1 VTTLLELEHV
11 GRTFGGLKALDD
23 VSLRLD
29 EGEIVGL
36 IGPNG
41 AGKTTLVNV
50 VTGVTPASR
59 GRVLF
64 RGEPIERLPPDRI
77 AHLGIARTSQIVQP
91 FPKMNALDNVAG
103 GALFAG
109 GCRTIGAAREKARE
123 HLAFTGL
130 DHVSAQAAS
139 TLTLADRKRLELARS
154 LAMNPKLLLLDEV
167 NAGLNTAEID
177 SALDLIRAIA
187 ARGVTILL
195 IEHLMKVVLNAC
207 NRVAVLHHGQL
218 IADAPPDDVVR
229 DPRVVEAY
237 LGTKFAARHAR
248 QPA

>member
-1 VTTLLELEHV
+1 MTPLLELEHV
-11 GRTFGGLKALDD
+11 SRTFGGLKALDD
-23 VSLRLD
+23 VSLRLE

-50 VTGVTPASR
+50 VTGVTPATR

-64 RGEPIERLPPDRI
+64 RGATIERLAPDRI

-91 FPKMNALDNVAG
+91 FPRMNALDNVAG

-109 GCRTIGAAREKARE
+109 GCRTLAAAREKAQE

-130 DHVSAQAAS
+130 RDVADQAAS
-139 TLTLADRKRLELARS
+139 TLTLADRKRLELARG

-167 NAGLNTAEID
+167 NAGLNAAEID

-207 NRVAVLHHGQL
+207 SRVAVLHHGQL
-218 IADAPPDDVVR
+218 IADAPPNDVVR
-229 DPRVVEAY
+229 DPKVIEAY
-237 LGTKFAARHAR
+237 LGTKFAARHAAR
-248 QPA
+248 LA

>member
-1 VTTLLELEHV
+1 MTALLELEHV
-11 GRTFGGLKALDD
+11 SRTFGGLKALDD
-23 VSLRLD
+23 VSLRLA

-50 VTGVTPASR
+50 VTGVTPATR

-64 RGEPIERLPPDRI
+64 RGGSIQRFSPDRI

-91 FPKMNALDNVAG
+91 FPRMNALDNVAG

-109 GCRTIGAAREKARE
+109 GCRTLADAREKAHE
-123 HLAFTGL
+123 NLAFTGL
-130 DHVSAQAAS
+130 TNIAEKAAS

-177 SALDLIRAIA
+177 SALALIKAIA

-207 NRVAVLHHGQL
+207 SRVAVLHHGQL
-218 IADAPPDDVVR
+218 IADAPPNDVVR
-229 DPRVVEAY
+229 DPKVIEAY
-237 LGTKFAARHAR
+237 LGTKFATRHAAQR
-248 QPA
+248 A